1 MPRWVPPWLMLRWC
15 DNPPMTYPEGVRLRD
30 VAGRWHVACTK
41 ARREKVLARSLAGA
55 ETPYFLPMVER
66 VSVIRR
72 RRFTSLVPLFGGYA
86 FFAGDEHARWRVV
99 ESNHVARVLT
109 VVDQDRLVSELSYI
123 EQALA
128 SGAQLD
134 PFPFLRRNSRCRV
147 RCGALAGLEGVVSVR
162 KSVTRLVL
170 EVEMLGQAAALEIEA
185 SLLEPAT

>member
-1 MPRWVPPWLMLRWC
+1 MLRLR
-15 DNPPMTYPEGVRLRD
+15 DNPPMTYPEGIRLRD

-41 ARREKVLARSLAGA
+41 ARREKALARSLAGA
-55 ETPYFLPMVER
+55 GTAYFLPMVER

-72 RRFTSLVPLFGGYA
+72 RRLRSLVPLFGGYA
-86 FFAGDEHARWRVV
+86 FFAGDEQTRWRVL
-99 ESNHVARVLT
+99 ECDHVARVLT
-109 VVDQDRLVSELSYI
+109 VVDQDRLLSELSHI

-134 PFPFLRRNSRCRV
+134 PFPFLRRHARCRV

-162 KSVTRLVL
+162 RSVTRLVL
-170 EVEMLGQAAALEIEA
+170 QVEMLGQAAALEIEA